1 MVHISYIKLIRTNI
15 TPYVSQRT
23 EKGRPSFIDRSIACP
38 PSPNEVVLHGSVV
51 LRVASCRVGLEWF
64 LKIHHWCNSLLLDE
78 KQIRPTRFVGVVP
91 PTTHKLGALKW

>member
-38 PSPNEVVLHGSVV
+38 PSPNEVVLCGSVV
-51 LRVASCRVGLEWF
+51 LRVTLFSRS
-64 LKIHHWCNSLLLDE
+64 IS
-78 KQIRPTRFVGVVP
+78 GVTVYC
-91 PTTHKLGALKW
+91 